1 MEPQKP
7 ETIEERMLLAE
18 VEMKRLGEEFR
29 SFNEAICSDLSDV
42 RQEGVKTRDMVVQ
55 TNGLVALMPEKISK
69 AIDEREEAREKKR
82 KKEKEENKGKRIE
95 IRDWVIGA
103 AVIAGPIVAV
113 LVAKG

>member
-82 KKEKEENKGKRIE
+82 KEENKGKRIE
-95 IRDWVIGA
+95 IRDWIIGV